1 MHLTKHHGLAND
13 FLVTFVDEV
22 PSRASELAVELCH
35 RQTGIGADGLIF
47 GIDDGSSPTMRLFNA
62 DGSSAEISGN
72 GLRCF
77 VQAVAMRR
85 GVQTLEI
92 DVDTLA
98 GVRACTLET
107 TSDPA
112 VAYAST
118 DMGEVSAGDSP
129 DTETFLDSIDGLPA
143 VNRWAI
149 GAVGNP
155 HIVLD
160 VDDPAAIDLAHV
172 GPQIEAHFPHG
183 VNAHFVRATSDDQID
198 LFVWERGAGITQA
211 CGSGA
216 TVSAQRVHEWG
227 AVGTQVNVTMP
238 GGTAVVDVASTER
251 PTAILSGPATFDGSV
266 EVPHGG

>member
-22 PSRASELAVELCH
+22 PERAPELAIELCN
-35 RQTGIGADGLIF
+35 RRTSIGADGLIF
-47 GIDDGSSPTMRLFNA
+47 GMDNGSTIMRLYNA

-92 DVDTLA
+92 DVHTLA
-98 GVRACTLET
+98 GVRSCSLET
-107 TSDPA
+107 TQDPA
-112 VAYAST
+112 VAFAST
-118 DMGEVSAGDSP
+118 DMGEVTTGDDP
-129 DTETFLDSIDGLPA
+129 DDAAFLDGIDGLYG
-143 VNRWAI
+143 VSQWAI

-155 HIVLD
+155 HVVIE
-160 VDDPAAIDLAHV
+160 VDDPSAVDLAYV
-172 GPQIEAHFPHG
+172 GPQIESHFPHG
-183 VNAHFVRATSDDQID
+183 VNAHFVRASGQDQID

-216 TVSAQRVHEWG
+216 TVSAQRAHEWG
-227 AVGTQVNVTMP
+227 LVGERVAVVMP
-238 GGTAVVDVASTER
+238 GGSAQVDVANAER
-251 PTAILSGPATFDGSV
+251 NTAVLSGPATFVGSI
-266 EVPHGG
+266 EVPRG